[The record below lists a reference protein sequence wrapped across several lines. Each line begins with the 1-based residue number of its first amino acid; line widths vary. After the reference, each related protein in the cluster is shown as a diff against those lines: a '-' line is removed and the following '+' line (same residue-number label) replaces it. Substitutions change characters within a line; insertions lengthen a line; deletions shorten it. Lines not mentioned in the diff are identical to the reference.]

1 MDGGEIHNNSI
12 LLQNQVVHV
21 AAGLSEPHWFDAAYP
36 IFAFVAVMV
45 VPSCIALWVIYKTLR
60 EKECAEGE
68 R

>member
-1 MDGGEIHNNSI
+1 MDSGEIHNNSI
-12 LLQNQVVHV
+12 LLTNT
-21 AAGLSEPHWFDAAYP
+21 AGQLTAMAEPHWFDAAYP
-36 IFAFVAVMV
+36 IFAFVAVII